1 MTLPGMPALKV
12 QVARRFSERA
22 FGLIFRPPPASGEAL
37 AFDRCS
43 AVHTCFM
50 RYAID
55 VVFVD
60 AQQQVLRISAGL
72 APWRMAW
79 CRGAKR
85 VLELRS
91 GEAARLGLVAGQ
103 RLHLS

>member
-1 MTLPGMPALKV
+1 MKVPGMPALKA
-12 QVARRFSERA
+12 QVAERFSERA
-22 FGLIFRPPPASGEAL
+22 FGLIFRPPPGSGEAL
-37 AFDRCS
+37 VFERCA

-60 AQQQVLRISAGL
+60 AQQRVLRISTGL

-79 CRGAKR
+79 CRGAQG

-91 GEAARLGLVAGQ
+91 GEAARLGLAPGQ
-103 RLHLS
+103 RLQLC

>member
-1 MTLPGMPALKV
+1 MPALKA
-12 QVARRFSERA
+12 QVAERFSERA
-22 FGLIFRPPPASGEAL
+22 FGLIFRPPPGSGEAL
-37 AFDRCS
+37 VFERCA

-55 VVFVD
+55 VGFVD
-60 AQQQVLRISAGL
+60 AQQRVLRISTGL

-79 CRGAKR
+79 CRGAQG

-91 GEAARLGLVAGQ
+91 GEAARLGLAPGQ
-103 RLHLS
+103 RLQLC

>member
-1 MTLPGMPALKV
+1 MKVPGMPALKA
-12 QVARRFSERA
+12 QVAERFSERA
-22 FGLIFRPPPASGEAL
+22 FGLIFRPPPGSGEAL
-37 AFDRCS
+37 VFERCA

-72 APWRMAW
+72 APWRMVW
-79 CRGAKR
+79 CRGAQG

-91 GEAARLGLVAGQ
+91 GEAARLGLAPGQ
-103 RLHLS
+103 RLQLC